1 MTATIT
7 ASQVKELREATNV
20 GMMECKK
27 ALTEAC
33 GDMDA
38 AMKLLRERGMVI
50 AGKKSDRAAKEGLI
64 AAEIEPGAQSGVMI
78 EVNCE
83 TDFVS
88 RNENFQAFVA
98 DMLEKAKTVDGTLAE
113 AYKDVLV
120 AKIAEIGEN
129 LILRRNARYD
139 VQGTGAVAS
148 YIHLGGKV
156 GVLVEVGCE
165 KADSVNLEGFKE
177 VVKDVTLHIAA
188 ANPAHL
194 DRSEVP
200 AETIDAE
207 KAIFAKQAEG
217 KPEQIIEKI
226 VTGKI
231 EKFYS
236 QICLVEQGFVKDPD
250 QTVAQLLEAKGKEIG
265 DTLSIRRFLRYQIGA

>member
-1 MTATIT
+1 
-7 ASQVKELREATNV
+7 
-20 GMMECKK
+20 
-27 ALTEAC
+27 
-33 GDMDA
+33 
-38 AMKLLRERGMVI
+38 
-50 AGKKSDRAAKEGLI
+50 
-64 AAEIEPGAQSGVMI
+64 
-78 EVNCE
+78 
-83 TDFVS
+83 
-88 RNENFQAFVA
+88 
-98 DMLEKAKTVDGTLAE
+98 MLEKAKTVDGKLAE
-113 AYKDVLV
+113 VYKDELV

-156 GVLVEVGCE
+156 GVLVEVGCGS
-165 KADSVNLEGFKE
+165 ADSVNQDGFKE

-200 AETIDAE
+200 AETVDAE

-236 QICLVEQGFVKDPD
+236 QICLVEQSFVKDPD
-250 QTVAQLLEAKGKEIG
+250 QTITQLLEAKGKELG
-265 DTLSIRRFLRYQIGA
+265 DTLTIRRFLRYQIGA